1 MNLRQL
7 EIFRAVMHHRTTVAA
22 AGMLGMSQSAVS
34 NAIKH
39 AEDQLGFLL
48 FERRSNRLCPTQ
60 EARLLLEQAEPLFA
74 YHEAVGRHIDD
85 LRAGRVGRL
94 RVAATAELS
103 ASVLPGVVAHFLA
116 ERPGLHVHLDT
127 LPLNAVI
134 DMVDNGAAD
143 IGFGIAVHDH
153 HGARVQP
160 VLTLEAVCVCP
171 AASPLAGLPQVTP
184 MDCLGQRLV
193 VPQSDNTVGMR
204 VAQAFANASVPYAPD
219 VEVRF
224 LDVAKRLVEH
234 GCGITIID
242 ELSANAGPSNG
253 MVVRPF
259 LPRIEL
265 GLAAICPNPHTLS
278 LLAQAFLRLFK
289 AEAAKHLGQMREG
302 HKTRAAQLGPPSW

>member
-39 AEDQLGFLL
+39 AEDQLGFVL
-48 FERRSNRLCPTQ
+48 FERRRNRLHPTQ

-74 YHEAVGRHIDD
+74 HHQAVGRHIDD
-85 LRAGRVGRL
+85 LRSGRVGRL

-116 ERPGLHVHLDT
+116 ERPGLHLHLDT

-134 DMVDNGAAD
+134 DMVENGAAD

-153 HGARVQP
+153 HGARVQT
-160 VLTLEAVCVCP
+160 VLTLHAVCVCP
-171 AASPLAGLPQVTP
+171 LASPLAGFSQVTP
-184 MDCLGQRLV
+184 LDCLGHRLV
-193 VPQSDNTVGMR
+193 VPQSANTVGML

-224 LDVAKRLVEH
+224 LNVAKRLVEH
-234 GCGITIID
+234 GCGVTIID
-242 ELSANAGPSNG
+242 ELSASTGPSNG
-253 MVVRPF
+253 MAVRPF
-259 LPRIEL
+259 LPQVEL
-265 GLAAICPNPHTLS
+265 GLAAICPSSHKLS
-278 LLAQAFLRLFK
+278 LLARAFLRLFE
-289 AEAAKHLGQMREG
+289 AEAARHVGQMRDG
-302 HKTRAAQLGPPSW
+302 ANT